1 MEFESE
7 IPVTTVLSTSQR
19 LALGYAKVLQAAE
32 SPLPISRYAQTL
44 LASSEGSNGKK
55 AALGVILLLILVIG
69 IPTLLFR
76 PPLIRVI
83 VMGMFLL
90 LVSVPFLFL
99 MFSKFSRRVIWP
111 VGIRILTIDYIVKV
125 MVHQHIRK
133 HLNTLARQYQAMAF
147 ALPNEAE
154 YRKPLEETG
163 EKYRKMAEQ
172 LQSVRRI
179 IYVSAP
185 PIIATVLSQLQLNWG
200 QIFAAAPF
208 WLVNFAVYY
217 VIYVL
222 FFCFWKKREIF
233 SARATWLAPDLDTE
247 IYALEDSA
255 YDAVRVSKKRELP
268 LDLFLLGGA
277 GAVLVGVALS
287 LLFQGSGPSGG
298 IVAVLGGGRFADSVI
313 PLVGGVYFLW
323 LSSRIWKSR
332 VAAALV

>member
-1 MEFESE
+1 MEFERE

-32 SPLPISRYAQTL
+32 SPLPISRYAQSL
-44 LASSEGSNGKK
+44 LASSEGSNGKRV
-55 AALGVILLLILVIG
+55 ALGAILLLILVVG

-76 PPLIRVI
+76 PRLMQVI
-83 VMGMFLL
+83 DMVMFIL
-90 LVSVPFLFL
+90 LVLVPFLFL
-99 MFSKFSRRVIWP
+99 LFSKFSRRVIWP
-111 VGIRILTIDYIVKV
+111 LIIRILTIDYIVKV
-125 MVHQHIRK
+125 MVHQHIRR

-154 YRKPLEETG
+154 FRKPLEETG

-185 PIIATVLSQLQLNWG
+185 PLIATVLSQLQLNWG
-200 QIFAAAPF
+200 QIFSAAPF
-208 WLVNFAVYY
+208 WLVNFAIYY
-217 VIYVL
+217 VYYVL
-222 FFCFWKKREIF
+222 FFCFRRKRDIF
-233 SARATWLAPDLDTE
+233 SARATWLAPDLDTQ

-268 LDLFLLGGA
+268 VDLFLLGGL
-277 GAVLVGVALS
+277 GAVLVGSILW
-287 LLFQGSGPSGG
+287 LLFQGSGPTGG
-298 IVAVLGGGRFADSVI
+298 IVAGLGGGRFADSVI
-313 PLVGGVYFLW
+313 PLVGGVFILW
-323 LSSRIWKSR
+323 LSVREWKSR